1 MTIQYHKR
9 RSYLLKKA
17 YLFKLWDQTCPSLK
31 KKKKK
36 FKGVVLELLAPIYN
50 REKSSIHSRD
60 FFPPEASFP
69 ALDGGVDRL
78 STKVFLPW
86 SDLVCPLLMQAP
98 YSSLPV
104 LPPRQDGD
112 APGGDLIT
120 SQIDLVPYHQ
130 DPCLICPFPLMLP
143 EVE

>member
-1 MTIQYHKR
+1 MSHREIKSNTYGTSTHFSCFLQNWSSCKTVIIEILQQVSIPHLPKNTMTIQYHKR

-17 YLFKLWDQTCPSLK
+17 YLFKLWDQTCPSLKK

-98 YSSLPV
+98 
-104 LPPRQDGD
+104 
-112 APGGDLIT
+112 
-120 SQIDLVPYHQ
+120 
-130 DPCLICPFPLMLP
+130 
-143 EVE
+143 